1 MLKQLQLGKQGFST
15 SEQGIGMMSI
25 GITFGKKDLYGKRND
40 VIVVGVSKLIHR
52 CVEAG
57 VKHFDSAQAY
67 KNLWYIFVGSWFFLE
82 NSSERKMRPDL
93 AAAKCK
99 WQIATKVS
107 PPRTKDHVKNACY
120 QSCLGLGIKC
130 INLYYLHRID
140 LSILFVVTMDA
151 MNELIKEGKIKYVRV
166 SEA

>member
-40 VIVVGVSKLIHR
+40 VIVDGVSKLIHR

-67 KNLWYIFVGSWFFLE
+67 KNLWSIYVGSWFL
-82 NSSERKMRPDL
+82 L
-93 AAAKCK
+93 
-99 WQIATKVS
+99 
-107 PPRTKDHVKNACY
+107 
-120 QSCLGLGIKC
+120 
-130 INLYYLHRID
+130 
-140 LSILFVVTMDA
+140 
-151 MNELIKEGKIKYVRV
+151 
-166 SEA
+166 